1 MEADGGASTN
11 FYRVEQEATNLEW
24 PVPKGY
30 AGEKLESEGTKGAYW
45 RYNVTLEM
53 PVSEEA
59 RKAASAPAK

>member
-1 MEADGGASTN
+1 
-11 FYRVEQEATNLEW
+11 
-24 PVPKGY
+24 VPKSYSGD
-30 AGEKLESEGTKGAYW
+30 KLEGEGIKGSYW